1 MPQTSCD
8 LIAVGLVGLG
18 FPSPTLWAES
28 RGQSS
33 VRSWQQKPCR
43 HIEFSCV
50 APRTPRLSPPPK
62 CACACVG
69 GSICVWFHPTL
80 LLPVAHTSTA
90 NTTNSNNIA
99 DIANASGIFIVL
111 AQKLPSCTYFWEGVE
126 ETQNGNSVHNFAP
139 CCHVTRTP
147 RLLSKC
153 VFACVLLLCLVK
165 CK

>member
-1 MPQTSCD
+1 M
-8 LIAVGLVGLG
+8 AEAEAE
-18 FPSPTLWAES
+18 AES
-28 RGQSS
+28 QGQSS

-50 APRTPRLSPPPK
+50 APSPPLSPPLT

-90 NTTNSNNIA
+90 NTTNSNNSA

-111 AQKLPSCTYFWEGVE
+111 AQKLPRYFWEGVG

-147 RLLSKC
+147 GLFPS
-153 VFACVLLLCLVK
+153 VCLRVY
-165 CK
+165 CCCAL